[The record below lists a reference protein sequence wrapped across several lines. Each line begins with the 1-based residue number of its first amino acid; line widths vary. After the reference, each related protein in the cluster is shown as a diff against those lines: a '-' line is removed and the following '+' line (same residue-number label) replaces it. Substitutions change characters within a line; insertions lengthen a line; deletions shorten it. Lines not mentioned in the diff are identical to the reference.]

1 MKKWRSCEISMFSV
15 TTWKRHRKRPD
26 IIAIDKKDQI
36 VVLANVR
43 VGEKERQKVEKYLDF
58 C

>member
-1 MKKWRSCEISMFSV
+1 MFSV
-15 TTWKRHRKRPD
+15 ATWKRHRKRPD

-36 VVLANVR
+36 VVLADVR

>member
-1 MKKWRSCEISMFSV
+1 MFSV

-36 VVLANVR
+36 VVLADVR